1 VAIDLRKSKR
11 LLVYMAIVCN
21 EPKSMERVKAI
32 ALASGLADVAAA
44 WCGIQGAQWQRE
56 GSIESE

>member
-1 VAIDLRKSKR
+1 VAIDFRKSKG
-11 LLVYMAIVCN
+11 LLVYMAVVCN

-32 ALASGLADVAAA
+32 ALADRLADVAARRR
-44 WCGIQGAQWQRE
+44 GIQGAQWQRE